1 MREIIENFIN
11 NEDRTDIP
19 LQVHPLYVYFKI
31 LEDNGFVME
40 DLEENVFG
48 FEADFYYGFTKE
60 DVELEIQGSLWSG
73 GYKLYKRQI

>member
-1 MREIIENFIN
+1 
-11 NEDRTDIP
+11 
-19 LQVHPLYVYFKI
+19 
-31 LEDNGFVME
+31 ME

>member
-31 LEDNGFVME
+31 LEDNGRSRR
-40 DLEENVFG
+40 
-48 FEADFYYGFTKE
+48 KC
-60 DVELEIQGSLWSG
+60 IW
-73 GYKLYKRQI
+73 I